1 MDIAAAN
8 RTIDAL
14 RLTAQDLDICI
25 DSMRKKMRRGREIN
39 RNTYPDLI
47 RRAYELRELSKEYG
61 FEGPLVTLVEPMP
74 FHTGFIG
81 RTREEVKA
89 IEWIGA
95 GDFLGGR
102 TVNTVSEARV
112 AA

>member
-39 RNTYPDLI
+39 RKTYPDLI
-47 RRAYELRELSKEYG
+47 RRAYELREAAEAYG
-61 FEGPLVTLVEPMP
+61 FHGPLVELVEPMP
-74 FHTGFIG
+74 YRTQLTG

-95 GDFLGGR
+95 GDFWGGR
-102 TVNTVSEARV
+102 TVNTSRRI